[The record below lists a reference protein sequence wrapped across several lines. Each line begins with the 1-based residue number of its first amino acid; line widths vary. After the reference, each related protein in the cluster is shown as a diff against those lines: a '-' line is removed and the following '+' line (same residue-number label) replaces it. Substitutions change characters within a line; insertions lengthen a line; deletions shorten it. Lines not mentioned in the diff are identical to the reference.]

1 MRQHLA
7 SPFTFLSDP
16 EGTVL
21 DQLGIRH
28 IDGHGAGN
36 DLAYPAQVLV
46 DAEGVVRWTYESSNY
61 RTRARP
67 EQIFE
72 AIDSMVE

>member
-1 MRQHLA
+1 LRQHLA

-16 EGTVL
+16 EGKVL

-28 IDGHGAGN
+28 VDGHGAGN

-46 DAEGVVRWTYESSNY
+46 DEQGIVRWTYESSNY

-67 EQIFE
+67 DEVFA
-72 AIDSMVE
+72 AIDGLER